1 MKNSKFND
9 TFNAF
14 LLNEGDKEDN
24 NQLPAVQGNQLPAG
38 SPNETQLSVTKSQ
51 KKPQPSETK
60 SQEKSQSVETK
71 SQEKSQSV
79 EITNEQL
86 QQIAEKQYNELKNKY
101 KDSKNVKQTID
112 NICDACLQNK
122 EIDGSKELIQS
133 IESDLQKI
141 TDKSA

>member
-9 TFNAF
+9 IFNAF

-24 NQLPAVQGNQLPAG
+24 NQLPAVQGNQLPAN
-38 SPNETQLSVTKSQ
+38 SPNETQ
-51 KKPQPSETK
+51 PSDA
-60 SQEKSQSVETK
+60 K

-86 QQIAEKQYNELKNKY
+86 QQIAEKQYTELKNKY

>member
-14 LLNEGDKEDN
+14 LLNEGDKKDN

-51 KKPQPSETK
+51 EKPQPS
-60 SQEKSQSVETK
+60 ETK

>member
-9 TFNAF
+9 IFNAF
-14 LLNEGDKEDN
+14 LLNEEKDEGNN
-24 NQLPAVQGNQLPAG
+24 NQLPAVQGNQLPAS
-38 SPNETQLSVTKSQ
+38 SPNETQ
-51 KKPQPSETK
+51 PSDTK
-60 SQEKSQSVETK
+60 SQEKLQPSDAK

-86 QQIAEKQYNELKNKY
+86 QQIAEKQYTELKNKY

-122 EIDGSKELIQS
+122 EVDGSKELIQS

-141 TDKSA
+141 TDKSV